1 MITREFPW
9 FSNWWQQAASL
20 RERPSVATLVCAPPS
35 MRVDQFAMELAAAD
49 LCQSPL
55 ADGSACGECS
65 SCGWVKDLQ
74 HPDFR
79 WLRPDA
85 DLADEMGDLSS
96 ATDEGSG
103 ASGQAENPG
112 DASEGS
118 SSGSRGKKPSRVLR
132 IEQIRSL
139 LGFSQVSSHRGGSR
153 WAVIGPVEAM
163 HFAAANAL
171 LKGLEE
177 PNPSM
182 RFVLYG
188 ERLAG
193 VPATILSRCRRLTL
207 TAEPGL
213 VTAQRL
219 AGAQAQDWLL
229 PLLRQGAVQPSAWAQ
244 KAGKTH
250 PQEVLDL
257 LGLWLLDVSRMQYG
271 IAPVSFPQ
279 ETKAL
284 QGQAQPIARHPQGS
298 QILARGIA
306 LLLDHSRMADH
317 PLNPQLFYETI
328 FEDLRKA
335 LVQDTAG

>member
-1 MITREFPW
+1 
-9 FSNWWQQAASL
+9 
-20 RERPSVATLVCAPPS
+20 
-35 MRVDQFAMELAAAD
+35 MELAAAD

-55 ADGSACGECS
+55 ADGSACGQCA

-79 WLRPDA
+79 WLRPEADMPDDA
-85 DLADEMGDLSS
+85 GDSS
-96 ATDEGSG
+96 AAESAGGG
-103 ASGQAENPG
+103 AGAGAG
-112 DASEGS
+112 DAEAS
-118 SSGSRGKKPSRVLR
+118 P
-132 IEQIRSL
+132 
-139 LGFSQVSSHRGGSR
+139 RGGSR
-153 WAVIGPVEAM
+153 WALVGPVEAL

-193 VPATILSRCRRLTL
+193 VPATILSRCRRVTL
-207 TAEPGL
+207 TAEAGL
-213 VTAQRL
+213 MTAQRL
-219 AGAQAQDWLL
+219 ASAQAQDWLL

-257 LGLWLLDVSRMQYG
+257 LGLWLLDVSRVQYG

-284 QGQAQPIARHPQGS
+284 KDQAQPIARHPQGS
-298 QILARGIA
+298 QMMARGIA
-306 LLLDHSRMADH
+306 QMLDHSRMADH

-328 FEDLRKA
+328 FEDLRRA
-335 LVQDTAG
+335 LGEAPSL

>member
-9 FSNWWQQAASL
+9 FTDWWQQASSL
-20 RERPSVATLVCAPPS
+20 RERPATATLVCAPPA

-55 ADGSACGECS
+55 ADGSACGQCA

-79 WLRPDA
+79 WLRPEADMPDDA
-85 DLADEMGDLSS
+85 GDSS
-96 ATDEGSG
+96 AAESAGGG
-103 ASGQAENPG
+103 AGAGAGDAE
-112 DASEGS
+112 ASEG
-118 SSGSRGKKPSRVLR
+118 GAGATGKKASRVLR

-153 WAVIGPVEAM
+153 WALVGPVEAL

-193 VPATILSRCRRLTL
+193 VPATILSRCRRVTL
-207 TAEPGL
+207 TAEAGL
-213 VTAQRL
+213 MTAQRL
-219 AGAQAQDWLL
+219 ASAQAQDWLL

-257 LGLWLLDVSRMQYG
+257 LGLWLLDVSRVQYG

-284 QGQAQPIARHPQGS
+284 KDQAQPIARHPQGS
-298 QILARGIA
+298 QMMARGIA
-306 LLLDHSRMADH
+306 QMLDHSRMADH

-328 FEDLRKA
+328 FEDLRRA
-335 LVQDTAG
+335 LGEAPSL